1 MEASETSC
9 FVIMPFSAT
18 TEEHTEEYWT
28 SHFESFLKPLIEEI
42 PNLKAKRSEA
52 IRGDILRQIIHEL
65 IVSPIVVADLT
76 DHNPN
81 VFWEMGVRQSFKHGT
96 ITIAEE
102 GTRLPFDI
110 GVKGTLFYNKEKNN
124 GFRTLLIKALRDCID
139 NPENTDSHVLETI
152 TGRGS
157 LYRIINQY
165 ETIRR
170 FEGLITEYKK
180 NQTLLNLIYSTIEK
194 NKKDPENSKR
204 PTAHFRS
211 ISVELLLSHRFVEA
225 DHLFYQLCD
234 LYLERINMMN
244 NQLDQWLMTDVSTWF
259 DSIKNKTY
267 TLFTGISASF
277 DQEYKKIMAQVL

>member
-1 MEASETSC
+1 MEVKTSC
-9 FVIMPFSAT
+9 FIIMPFSET

-28 SHFESFLKPLIEEI
+28 SHFDSFLKPLIEEI

-65 IVSPIVVADLT
+65 IVSPIVVAELT

-81 VFWEMGVRQSFKHGT
+81 VFWELGVRQSFKHGT

-110 GVKGTLFYNKEKNN
+110 GVKATLFYNKEKNN
-124 GFRTLLIKALRDCID
+124 DFGELLNIALLDCIE

-165 ETIRR
+165 ETIRC
-170 FEGLITEYKK
+170 FEGLVSEYKK
-180 NQTLLNLIYSTIEK
+180 NLN
-194 NKKDPENSKR
+194 
-204 PTAHFRS
+204 
-211 ISVELLLSHRFVEA
+211 
-225 DHLFYQLCD
+225 
-234 LYLERINMMN
+234 
-244 NQLDQWLMTDVSTWF
+244 
-259 DSIKNKTY
+259 
-267 TLFTGISASF
+267 
-277 DQEYKKIMAQVL
+277 

>member
-1 MEASETSC
+1 MEVKTSC
-9 FVIMPFSAT
+9 FIIMPFSET

-28 SHFESFLKPLIEEI
+28 SHFKSFLKPLIEEI
-42 PNLKAKRSEA
+42 PSLTAKRSEA

-81 VFWEMGVRQSFKHGT
+81 VFWELGVRQSFKHGT
-96 ITIAEE
+96 ITIAKE

-110 GVKGTLFYNKEKNN
+110 GVKSTLFYNKEKNN
-124 GFRTLLIKALRDCID
+124 DFRAVFKKALLDCIE

-170 FEGLITEYKK
+170 FEGLISENKK
-180 NQTLLNLIYSTIEK
+180 NLNLLNFLYSTIDA
-194 NKKDPENSKR
+194 NKKDPKNKKR
-204 PTAHFRS
+204 ITNHFRS
-211 ISVELLLSHRFVEA
+211 ISIELLISHRYVEA
-225 DHLFYQLCD
+225 EGPFYQICD

-244 NQLDQWLMTDVSTWF
+244 NQLDQWLITDVSKWF
-259 DSIKNKTY
+259 ESNKNETY
-267 TLFTGISASF
+267 LIFTGITASL
-277 DQEYKKIMAQVL
+277 DLVYKKLRSQVL

>member
-1 MEASETSC
+1 MNC
-9 FVIMPFSAT
+9 FIIMPFSET

-28 SHFESFLKPLIEEI
+28 SHFDSYLKPLIEEI
-42 PNLKAKRSEA
+42 PNLKAKRSMA
-52 IRGDILRQIIHEL
+52 IRGDIIRQIIHEL
-65 IVSPIVVADLT
+65 IVSPIVIAELT

-81 VFWEMGVRQSFKHGT
+81 VFWELGVRQSFKHGT

-110 GVKGTLFYNKEKNN
+110 GVKGTLFYNKEKKNE
-124 GFRTLLIKALRDCID
+124 FSELLNIALLDCLE

-170 FEGLITEYKK
+170 FEGLVSEYSKNMNLLKIIFSMIEANKK
-180 NQTLLNLIYSTIEK
+180 N
-194 NKKDPENSKR
+194 PENSKR

-211 ISVELLLSHRFVEA
+211 ICVELLISNRYVEA
-225 DHLFYQLCD
+225 DSPFYQLCE
-234 LYLERINMMN
+234 LYLDRIIMMN
-244 NQLDQWLMTDVSTWF
+244 NQLDQWVLTNVSEWF
-259 DSIKNKTY
+259 ESNKSQTN
-267 TLFTGISASF
+267 LIFIGLSAAL
-277 DQEYKKIMAQVL
+277 DHEYKKLKSQVL